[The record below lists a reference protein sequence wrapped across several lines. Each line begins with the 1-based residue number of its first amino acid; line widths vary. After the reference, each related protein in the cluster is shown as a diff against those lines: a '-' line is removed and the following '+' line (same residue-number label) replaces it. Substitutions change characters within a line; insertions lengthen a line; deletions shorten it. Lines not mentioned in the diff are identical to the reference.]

1 MSEDIASNFEI
12 KPVVIGAI
20 ISIVCIL
27 IGMSTG
33 VGFIGIFG
41 PVIGSAVAGFI
52 SENSTTYALVYG
64 AIIGIV
70 SSFLVL
76 TVFTI
81 PIFIILGLFGGL
93 IGKIIQ
99 NNF

>member
-12 KPVVIGAI
+12 KPVVIGAV

-27 IGMSTG
+27 LGMLTG
-33 VGFIGIFG
+33 VGYIGIFG
-41 PVIGSAVAGFI
+41 LIIGSAVAGFI
-52 SENSTTYALVYG
+52 SENSTTHALIYG

-70 SSFLVL
+70 SSFLAL
-76 TVFTI
+76 TAFTI